1 MTTTVP
7 GPTTTTRARGTATG
21 TAATADPHAA
31 AESPGAPAAADPLT
45 VPAYLRGTTVTDA
58 LVPFG
63 GRPGRPAFRA
73 PDPALLL
80 PRLVLRDP
88 GGLRELHSLSTAEII
103 DCLAA
108 LGPLLTLDANPLLRD
123 ALGTAAAWSD
133 MTEPVLRAAYEGL
146 PELFTRQALRE
157 VADHTVG
164 TRFLDGWVPVPGR
177 GGRGAAVRAFG
188 ARTVHVIAG
197 NHPMIA
203 ALTVIRNALTRSD
216 AIVKT
221 PSNDPLTAV
230 AIARTLAAA
239 LPGHP
244 LARHL
249 AVAYWKGGDERV
261 ERDLYQP
268 RHLDK
273 IVAWGGTAAMRHIT
287 GYVRPG
293 LEVVAL
299 DPKSSGT
306 LIGPEGFRDAAAMA
320 ASARLAAAD
329 VGELNQ
335 LACFNARVV
344 HVVTGTGPAGLRCA
358 ERWAELL
365 HTAIQA
371 LPAHR
376 STPARHFDPALR
388 EHLRGLRAAGGD
400 WYRVIG
406 GRADEGAVVLSRT
419 PDPVPFH
426 AALSGRVA
434 NVVPVDDA
442 EQALSAMDA
451 ATQTLGVFPGSL
463 KERLRDLAPFYGVQR
478 LVPLGRA
485 TDYRPDLPQDAIEPL
500 RRMVR
505 WISDESYDPAA
516 ASGAAR

>member
-1 MTTTVP
+1 MTAPTLPPDTTT
-7 GPTTTTRARGTATG
+7 
-21 TAATADPHAA
+21 
-31 AESPGAPAAADPLT
+31 ESPA
-45 VPAYLRGTTVTDA
+45 VPAYVRGTTVTGP

-63 GRPGRPAFRA
+63 GRPGRPAFHA
-73 PDPALLL
+73 PDPAALL

-88 GGLRELHSLSTAEII
+88 GSLRELHGLSTSEII
-103 DCLAA
+103 DQLAA
-108 LGPLLTLDANPLLRD
+108 LGPRLALEANPLLRE
-123 ALGTAAAWSD
+123 ALHTAAAWSD

-146 PELFTRQALRE
+146 PDLFTPQALHD
-157 VADHTVG
+157 VAEHTVG
-164 TRFLDGWVPVPGR
+164 TRFLDGWAPVPGR
-177 GGRGAAVRAFG
+177 GGRRAVVRAVG

-203 ALTVIRNALTRSD
+203 ALTVIRNALARSD
-216 AIVKT
+216 AIIKT

-230 AIARTLAAA
+230 AIARTLADAA
-239 LPGHP
+239 PDHP

-249 AVAYWKGGDERV
+249 AVAYWKGGAESF
-261 ERDLYQP
+261 EQALYQP
-268 RHLDK
+268 RNLDK
-273 IVAWGGTAAMRHIT
+273 IIAWGGMAAMRHIT
-287 GYVRPG
+287 RHIRPG
-293 LEVVAL
+293 LELVAL

-306 LIGPEGFRDAAAMA
+306 VIGPEGFTHTAAMA
-320 ASARLAAAD
+320 RTARLAAAD

-344 HVVTGTGPAGLRCA
+344 HVVTGTHAAGLKRA
-358 ERWAELL
+358 EEWAELL
-365 HTAIQA
+365 HTEIQA

-388 EHLRGLRAAGGD
+388 EQLRALRATGGP

-419 PDPVPFH
+419 TDTVPFH
-426 AALSGRVA
+426 TALSGRVA

-451 ATQTLGVFPGSL
+451 STQTLGVYPDSL
-463 KERLRDLAPFYGVQR
+463 KERLRDLAPFHGVQR

-485 TDYRPDLPQDAIEPL
+485 TDYRPDLPQDATEPL

-505 WISDESYDPAA
+505 WITDETHDPSTAP
-516 ASGAAR
+516 GGRP